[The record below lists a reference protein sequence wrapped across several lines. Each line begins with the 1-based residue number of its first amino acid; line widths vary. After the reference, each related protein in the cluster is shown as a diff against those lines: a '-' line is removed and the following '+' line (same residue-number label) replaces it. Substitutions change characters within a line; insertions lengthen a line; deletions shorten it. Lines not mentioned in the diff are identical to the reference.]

1 METSTILTA
10 DILDILFDG
19 RNKEYGAYDL
29 RRTYRRRL
37 TVSISV
43 MLSVIFMLFIGFA
56 FAGKNK
62 ELPSDAVKAK
72 VIELATIKPPV
83 QPVETPPPP
92 PPAIKPP
99 APPAQFKTTIFVA
112 PKIVNDDLVTKDEMP
127 PVDALTDV
135 KIGDKNVPDGLG
147 DDLTVVA
154 PPGDG
159 DGKVIE
165 QPTREE
171 EDWKKTFTKVEIESD
186 YPGGP
191 RAWQRFLRN
200 NLRFPDEAAEVG
212 VEGFVVVQ
220 FIVDV
225 EGNVSDVV
233 AVSGPKELQAEAI
246 RVIKKSGKWT
256 PAIQNGHKVKSYKK
270 QPLGFKLGAE

>member
-37 TVSISV
+37 TVSIAV
-43 MLSVIFMLFIGFA
+43 MLSVICLCFIGFA

-62 ELPSDAVKAK
+62 EAGSIPIKDHELIAV
-72 VIELATIKPPV
+72 TIPEKPAEV
-83 QPVETPPPP
+83 LPPPP
-92 PPAIKPP
+92 PKKLTIPPPPVQTVRATPPVIVPDDQVKPDEKPP
-99 APPAQFKTTIFVA
+99 
-112 PKIVNDDLVTKDEMP
+112 VNADLD
-127 PVDALTDV
+127 DV
-135 KIGDKNVPDGLG
+135 KIGTINQDGDSDNG
-147 DDLTVVA
+147 IVVA

-165 QPTREE
+165 QPKKEE
-171 EDWKKTFTKVEIESD
+171 EDWNKTFTKVEIPSE

-191 RAWQRFLRN
+191 AAWQRFLN
-200 NLRFPDEAAEVG
+200 KNLRFSSDD
-212 VEGFVVVQ
+212 VEGTVVVQ
-220 FIVDV
+220 FIVDKDGTV
-225 EGNVSDVV
+225 TEVQ
-233 AVSGPKELQAEAI
+233 AVSGPEELRAESI

-256 PAIQNGHKVKSYKK
+256 PAIQNGHQVKSIKK
-270 QPLGFKLGAE
+270 QPIVYRLEGQE

>member
-19 RNKEYGAYDL
+19 RNKDYGAYDL

-37 TVSISV
+37 TLSIGV
-43 MLSVIFMLFIGFA
+43 MLSVVFMLFIGFA

-62 ELPSDAVKAK
+62 KLPSDLPVAK
-72 VIELATIKPPV
+72 VIELATITPPV
-83 QPVETPPPP
+83 QPVEPPPP
-92 PPAIKPP
+92 LPPMKSSP
-99 APPAQFKTTIFVA
+99 PPAQFKTTIFVA
-112 PKIVNDDLVTKDEMP
+112 PKIVNDDQVTKDDMP

-147 DDLTVVA
+147 DDGTVIA

-165 QPTREE
+165 PPKKDE
-171 EDWKKTFTKVEIESD
+171 EDWNKTFSKVEIESE

-191 RAWQRFLRN
+191 PAWQRFLRK
-200 NLRFPDEAAEVG
+200 NLHFPDEAADAG

-246 RVIKKSGKWT
+246 RVIRKSGKWT

-270 QPLGFKLGAE
+270 QPLGFKLGTE

>member
-1 METSTILTA
+1 MESSTILTA

-29 RRTYRRRL
+29 RRTYRQRL
-37 TVSISV
+37 TVSIGV
-43 MLSVIFMLFIGFA
+43 MLSVICMLFIGFA

-62 ELPSDAVKAK
+62 KLPPDVALPK

-83 QPVETPPPP
+83 QPVEVPP

-112 PKIVNDDLVTKDEMP
+112 PKIVDDKQVTKDEMP

-165 QPTREE
+165 PPKKEE
-171 EDWKKTFTKVEIESD
+171 EDWNKTFTKVEIESG
-186 YPGGP
+186 YPGGS
-191 RAWQRFLRN
+191 RAWERFLRN
-200 NLRFPDEAAEVG
+200 NLRFPDEAADAG

-225 EGNVSDVV
+225 DGNVSDVV

-246 RVIKKSGKWT
+246 RVIKKSGKWS
-256 PAIQNGHKVKSYKK
+256 PAIQNGRKVKSYKK
-270 QPLGFKLGAE
+270 QPLGFKLGTD

>member
-1 METSTILTA
+1 MEISTILTA

-29 RRTYRRRL
+29 RRTYKRRL
-37 TVSISV
+37 TLSITV
-43 MLSVIFMLFIGFA
+43 MLSVICLLFIGFA
-56 FAGKNK
+56 FAGKKK
-62 ELPSDAVKAK
+62 EIDPLFIKDHELIAV
-72 VIELATIKPPV
+72 TIPE
-83 QPVETPPPP
+83 PVEPLPPPPPQKITPPPP
-92 PPAIKPP
+92 QVQTIRVTPPVIVPDDQVQPDDKPP
-99 APPAQFKTTIFVA
+99 
-112 PKIVNDDLVTKDEMP
+112 VNADLDN
-127 PVDALTDV
+127 V
-135 KIGDKNVPDGLG
+135 KIGNITQDGKL
-147 DDLTVVA
+147 DDGTVIA

-165 QPTREE
+165 LPKKEE
-171 EDWKKTFTKVEIESD
+171 EDWNKTFTKVEMESE

-191 RAWQRFLRN
+191 RAWQRFLRD
-200 NLRFPDEAAEVG
+200 NLRFPDEAADAG

-233 AVSGPKELQAEAI
+233 AVSGPQELRAEAI
-246 RVIKKSGKWT
+246 RVIKRSGKWT

-270 QPLGFKLGAE
+270 QPLGFKLGTE

>member
-1 METSTILTA
+1 MESSTILTA

-29 RRTYRRRL
+29 RRTYRQRL
-37 TVSISV
+37 TVSIGV
-43 MLSVIFMLFIGFA
+43 MLSLICMLFIGFA

-62 ELPSDAVKAK
+62 KLPPDVALPK

-83 QPVETPPPP
+83 QPVELPP

-112 PKIVNDDLVTKDEMP
+112 PKIVDDKQVTKDEMP
-127 PVDALTDV
+127 PVDALADV

-147 DDLTVVA
+147 DDLTVIA

-165 QPTREE
+165 QPKKEE
-171 EDWKKTFTKVEIESD
+171 EDWNKTFTKVEIPSE

-191 RAWQRFLRN
+191 AAWQRFLHK
-200 NLRFPDEAAEVG
+200 NLNYPQDALDQG
-212 VEGFVVVQ
+212 VQGFVVVQ
-220 FIVDV
+220 FIVDRDGSV
-225 EGNVSDVV
+225 SNVQVL
-233 AVSGPKELQAEAI
+233 SGPMELRAEAI
-246 RVIKKSGKWT
+246 RVIKRSGKWT
-256 PAIQNGHKVKSYKK
+256 PAIQNGHQVKSYKS
-270 QPLGFKLGAE
+270 QPLGFQMPEE

>member
-1 METSTILTA
+1 MESSTILTA

-29 RRTYRRRL
+29 RRTYRQRL
-37 TVSISV
+37 TVSIGV
-43 MLSVIFMLFIGFA
+43 MLSVICMLFIGFA

-62 ELPSDAVKAK
+62 ELPPVLEGK
-72 VIELATIKPPV
+72 VIELATITPPAE
-83 QPVETPPPP
+83 PVEPPPP
-92 PPAIKPP
+92 LPPMKSSP
-99 APPAQFKTTIFVA
+99 PPAQFKTTIFVA
-112 PKIVNDDLVTKDEMP
+112 PKIVDDKQVTKDEMP
-127 PVDALTDV
+127 PVDALADV

-147 DDLTVVA
+147 DDGMVVA

-165 QPTREE
+165 QPKKEE
-171 EDWKKTFTKVEIESD
+171 EDWNKTFTKVEIPSE

-191 RAWQRFLRN
+191 AAWQRFLHK
-200 NLRFPDEAAEVG
+200 NLLYPQDALDQG
-212 VEGFVVVQ
+212 VQGFVVVQ
-220 FIVDV
+220 FIVDRD
-225 EGNVSDVV
+225 GNVSDVV

-256 PAIQNGHKVKSYKK
+256 PAVQNGHQVKSYKK
-270 QPLGFKLGAE
+270 QPLGFQMPEE

>member
-37 TVSISV
+37 TLSITV
-43 MLSVIFMLFIGFA
+43 MLSVICMLFIGFA

-62 ELPSDAVKAK
+62 KLPPELPQAK

-92 PPAIKPP
+92 PVKPP

-112 PKIVNDDLVTKDEMP
+112 PKIVDDKQVTKDEMP

-147 DDLTVVA
+147 DDGTVIA

-165 QPTREE
+165 QPKKEE
-171 EDWKKTFTKVEIESD
+171 EDWNKTFSKVEIESD
-186 YPGGP
+186 YP
-191 RAWQRFLRN
+191 
-200 NLRFPDEAAEVG
+200 
-212 VEGFVVVQ
+212 
-220 FIVDV
+220 
-225 EGNVSDVV
+225 
-233 AVSGPKELQAEAI
+233 
-246 RVIKKSGKWT
+246 
-256 PAIQNGHKVKSYKK
+256 
-270 QPLGFKLGAE
+270 